1 MAKLSGVDI
10 HDFGTTFKAYRREIL
25 DQVPLYGELHRFI
38 PALASWHGASIIE
51 VPIKNV
57 NRERGASHYGIS
69 RTFRVFFDLITIR
82 FLLKYL
88 SRPLHFFGT
97 LGMFSIMAG
106 CSISGWLIFDKLIYH
121 TDVMSQHGPLM
132 VFSMVL
138 LLAGLNMLA
147 VGLLG
152 EMQVRHYHE
161 PAQRAPY
168 SVDRILRAQ
177 SEEST
182 ISE

>member
-1 MAKLSGVDI
+1 M
-10 HDFGTTFKAYRREIL
+10 
-25 DQVPLYGELHRFI
+25 
-38 PALASWHGASIIE
+38 
-51 VPIKNV
+51 
-57 NRERGASHYGIS
+57 
-69 RTFRVFFDLITIR
+69 TIR

-97 LGMFSIMAG
+97 MGMFSIMGGVAVAG
-106 CSISGWLIFDKLIYH
+106 YLGFESFLH
-121 TDVMSQHGPLM
+121 QTDVMMKHGPLM
-132 VFSMVL
+132 IFAAVL